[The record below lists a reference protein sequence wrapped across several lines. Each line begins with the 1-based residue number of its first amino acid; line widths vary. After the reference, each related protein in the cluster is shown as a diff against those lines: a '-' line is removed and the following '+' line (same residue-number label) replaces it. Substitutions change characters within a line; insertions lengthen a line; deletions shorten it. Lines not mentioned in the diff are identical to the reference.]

1 MALLNQNKSN
11 LLFIQLRNLDQGYSF
26 YYIYG
31 KSKVIHRNMNQWN
44 KCRKLGKNTKVAM
57 KDSFLG
63 TQLFIN
69 QLIYLGFAVSQLLA
83 CKY

>member
-1 MALLNQNKSN
+1 
-11 LLFIQLRNLDQGYSF
+11 
-26 YYIYG
+26 
-31 KSKVIHRNMNQWN
+31 
-44 KCRKLGKNTKVAM
+44 M

-69 QLIYLGFAVSQLLA
+69 QLIYLGLAVSQLSA